1 MSSSPSGTGANDV
14 APKPGLARRAVG
26 WLLIVVSPVPAAF
39 PFVITFLLWDQVPRP
54 PFPPSWAIPFFLM
67 SYLACTVALLWLG
80 KGLMTGRD
88 NLVWNGILLFF
99 GALMAY
105 VTVFSIVD

>member
-67 SYLACTVALLWLG
+67 SYLACTVALLWPSVDTSKPAIDRHFKPG
-80 KGLMTGRD
+80 HHGR
-88 NLVWNGILLFF
+88 
-99 GALMAY
+99 ASE
-105 VTVFSIVD
+105 TV